1 MTVPTATRFSRYLTV
16 IFRWLLIA
24 FVVFALAN
32 LIGLYITDHILPKV
46 YTATAQIQ
54 IVANPQSSDAPF
66 QAELETMES
75 PDFLRPVIN
84 DLDLDGAWAKRVY
97 KSQQEL
103 LPAAEALA
111 YLHHILKIDVV
122 RGTNIITITAASD
135 EPKEAADIANAIA
148 DRYQAARGNEVRQRN
163 SLEPTESPVRI
174 VSHAEPPT
182 VPSKPNKAFNLIV
195 TNVVAGFLSI
205 MAASFVEMIFLFLRA
220 GERTN
225 N

>member
-16 IFRWLLIA
+16 ILRWLLIA

-32 LIGLYITDHILPKV
+32 LIGFYITDHILPKV

-103 LPAAEALA
+103 LPFAEALA
-111 YLHHILKIDVV
+111 YMHKILRIDVV
-122 RGTNIITITAASD
+122 QGTNIIDITAASD

-148 DRYQAARGNEVRQRN
+148 NRYQAARDNEERQRN
-163 SLEPTESPVRI
+163 TESPVRI
-174 VSHAEPPT
+174 VSRALAPT
-182 VPSKPNKAFNLIV
+182 VPSEPSKVFDLIV